1 MDSFELE
8 LKQGFLEEA
17 SQLLED
23 TEQYFLALESRHD
36 DKSVIESIFRLAH
49 NFKGSSRAVG
59 FGEMADFS
67 HTFESFLLKIKNG
80 EYQVTTDVVNLL
92 LRCNDHLKL
101 TVDELKKSFE
111 AKIDSSELLRE
122 LEDRIAG
129 RWVQADAPAE
139 PVDAEAPAAEEIH
152 SQAAEAGETA
162 TPLPIETTSA
172 YPSAAAFEES
182 GPAASGP
189 VVEAV
194 APVAAERPQLK
205 VVPTPPES
213 AGGTAA
219 KSQTIDE
226 SIRVALSKVE
236 KLINNVGE
244 LVIMQTVL
252 SQHRFQINH
261 PLMRK
266 TIEEV
271 SKITKEIQDIS
282 MSMRMIPLKQTFQKM
297 QRIVRDTSK
306 ILGKEVNLV
315 LSGEETELDKTVL
328 ENLGDPLVHLI
339 RNAVDHG
346 LESGEDRVAKG
357 KSAAGRIELT
367 AYHRGA
373 HIVIEVR
380 DDGRGLDAQKL
391 KQKAIEKGVIRA
403 GQELS
408 EKECYNLIFA
418 PGFSTK
424 SEVSD
429 ISGRGVGLDVVRT
442 NVEKILHG
450 EIQIETELGKGTCFR
465 ILLPLTLAII
475 DAMIIELMER
485 QAQDKVRSERYV
497 IPLGQVFETLKPDR
511 ENVHFVSGL
520 GNVLS
525 LRGEEIPLF
534 PLTLLLGER
543 SKPRAPWE
551 MIAMVVR
558 EGGMPFAILVDDI
571 IGQQQVVVKRLGHD
585 VHGIQGFSGGAILG
599 DGKAAV
605 ILDLVELVGRAK
617 SLSPVNKEAVGWA

>member
-1 MDSFELE
+1 
-8 LKQGFLEEA
+8 
-17 SQLLED
+17 
-23 TEQYFLALESRHD
+23 
-36 DKSVIESIFRLAH
+36 
-49 NFKGSSRAVG
+49 
-59 FGEMADFS
+59 
-67 HTFESFLLKIKNG
+67 
-80 EYQVTTDVVNLL
+80 
-92 LRCNDHLKL
+92 
-101 TVDELKKSFE
+101 
-111 AKIDSSELLRE
+111 LRE

-129 RWVQADAPAE
+129 RWVGTTAE
-139 PVDAEAPAAEEIH
+139 PTAEPQVVEPAP
-152 SQAAEAGETA
+152 TA
-162 TPLPIETTSA
+162 QGPEDNATA
-172 YPSAAAFEES
+172 YPSASAFEE
-182 GPAASGP
+182 
-189 VVEAV
+189 VES
-194 APVAAERPQLK
+194 APVAEPAPAPVTPAPAAERPQLK
-205 VVPTPPES
+205 VVPTPAES
-213 AGGTAA
+213 TSAQPAA
-219 KSQTIDE
+219 KNEHGGAAPKSPVIDE

-252 SQHRFQINH
+252 SQHRFQIEH
-261 PLMRK
+261 PLLRK

-346 LESGEDRVAKG
+346 LENGPDRVAKG
-357 KSAAGRIELT
+357 KTSAGRIELT

-429 ISGRGVGLDVVRT
+429 ISGRGVGLDVVKT

-450 EIQIETELGKGTCFR
+450 EIQIETEIGKGTCFR

-475 DAMIIELMER
+475 DAMIIELSER
-485 QAQDKVRSERYV
+485 QAEDKSRSERYV

-534 PLTLLLGER
+534 PLSLLLGQR
-543 SKPRAPWE
+543 VKPRAPWE
-551 MIAMVVR
+551 MISMVVR
-558 EGGMPFAILVDDI
+558 EGGTPFAILVDDI

-617 SLSPVNKEAVGWA
+617 SLSSVNKEAVGWV

>member
-1 MDSFELE
+1 MDDLELE

-36 DKSVIESIFRLAH
+36 DQTVIESIFRLAH

-59 FGEMADFS
+59 FGAMADFS

-92 LRCNDHLKL
+92 LRCNDHLKH
-101 TVDELKKSFE
+101 TVEELKKSFD
-111 AKIDSSELLRE
+111 AKVDSKDLLHE
-122 LEDRIAG
+122 LEERIAG
-129 RWVQADAPAE
+129 RWVN
-139 PVDAEAPAAEEIH
+139 
-152 SQAAEAGETA
+152 AAEAA
-162 TPLPIETTSA
+162 PAIPSSP
-172 YPSAAAFEES
+172 YPSAVAFEETEES
-182 GPAASGP
+182 
-189 VVEAV
+189 VVES
-194 APVAAERPQLK
+194 APVLNLPVSDIKVKSQPEAHTDAPQRPDLK
-205 VVPTPPES
+205 VVPPASS
-213 AGGTAA
+213 AEKSGAPA
-219 KSQTIDE
+219 KTQSMDE
-226 SIRVALSKVE
+226 SLRVALPKVE

-252 SQHRFQINH
+252 SQHRFQIDH
-261 PLMRK
+261 PLIRK

-306 ILGKEVNLV
+306 QLGKEVDLV
-315 LSGEETELDKTVL
+315 LNGEDTELDKTVL

-346 LESGEDRVAKG
+346 LETGADRAAKG
-357 KSAAGRIELT
+357 KPFAGKIELT

-380 DDGRGLDAQKL
+380 DDGRGLDALKL
-391 KQKAIEKGVIRA
+391 KAKAIEKGVIRA
-403 GQELS
+403 NQELS
-408 EKECYNLIFA
+408 DKECYNLIFA

-429 ISGRGVGLDVVRT
+429 ISGRGVGLDVVKT
-442 NVEKILHG
+442 NVEKLLHG
-450 EIQIETELGKGTCFR
+450 EVQIETELGKGTCFR

-475 DAMIIELMER
+475 DAMIVELWER
-485 QAQDKVRSERYV
+485 QAGTANDKGRGKFERYV

-511 ENVHFVSGL
+511 ENVHFATGM
-520 GNVLS
+520 GTVLS
-525 LRGEEIPLF
+525 LRGEELPLY
-534 PLTLLLGER
+534 PLSLLLGQR
-543 SKPRAPWE
+543 AKPRAPWE

-558 EGGMPFAILVDDI
+558 DGERPFAILVDDI

-585 VHGIQGFSGGAILG
+585 VHGLQGFSGGAILG
-599 DGKAAV
+599 DGKAAL

-617 SLSPVNKEAVGWA
+617 SLGPIQKEAVGWA

>member
-17 SQLLED
+17 AQLLED

-92 LRCNDHLKL
+92 LRCNDQLKL
-101 TVDELKKSFE
+101 TVAELKKSFD

-129 RWVQADAPAE
+129 RWVQSAE
-139 PVDAEAPAAEEIH
+139 VVE
-152 SQAAEAGETA
+152 ETA
-162 TPLPIETTSA
+162 
-172 YPSAAAFEES
+172 YPAAAAFED
-182 GPAASGP
+182 AAQSTP
-189 VVEAV
+189 EEAQAEAQVEAQAEIQV
-194 APVAAERPQLK
+194 ETPIQAPVASERPQLK
-205 VVPTPPES
+205 VVPTPSPAVQGANGS
-213 AGGTAA
+213 NGGGAS
-219 KSQTIDE
+219 KSSSTDE

-252 SQHRFQINH
+252 SQHRFQIEH
-261 PLMRK
+261 PLLRK

-306 ILGKEVNLV
+306 ILGKEVNLI
-315 LSGEETELDKTVL
+315 LSGEDTELDKTVL

-357 KSAAGRIELT
+357 KPLAGRIELT

-391 KQKAIEKGVIRA
+391 KAKAIERGVIGA
-403 GQELS
+403 NQVLS

-429 ISGRGVGLDVVRT
+429 ISGRGVGLDVVKT
-442 NVEKILHG
+442 NVEKVLHG
-450 EIQIETELGKGTCFR
+450 EIQIETVLGKGTCFR

-475 DAMIIELMER
+475 DAMIIELSEKM
-485 QAQDKVRSERYV
+485 AQDKTRSERYV

-520 GNVLS
+520 GSVLS
-525 LRGEEIPLF
+525 LRGEEIPLY
-534 PLTLLLGER
+534 PLTMLLGQKA
-543 SKPRAPWE
+543 KPRAPWE

-571 IGQQQVVVKRLGHD
+571 MGQQQVVVKRLGHD

-599 DGKAAV
+599 DGKAAI
-605 ILDLVELVGRAK
+605 ILDLVELVGRVK
-617 SLSPVNKEAVGWA
+617 SLGPVNKEAVGWV

>member
-1 MDSFELE
+1 MDNFELE

-23 TEQYFLALESRHD
+23 TEQYFLALESRHED
-36 DKSVIESIFRLAH
+36 TSVIESIFRLAH
-49 NFKGSSRAVG
+49 NLKGSSRAVG

-67 HTFESFLLKIKNG
+67 HTFESFLLKIKNA

-92 LRCNDHLKL
+92 LRCNDHLKY
-101 TVDELKKSFE
+101 TVGELKKSFD
-111 AKIDSSELLRE
+111 ARIDSSELLKE

-129 RWVQADAPAE
+129 RWVQANGAVEVPA
-139 PVDAEAPAAEEIH
+139 AEAPV
-152 SQAAEAGETA
+152 A
-162 TPLPIETTSA
+162 TESKL
-172 YPSAAAFEES
+172 YPSAAEFEES
-182 GPAASGP
+182 DTPAVSA
-189 VVEAV
+189 EA
-194 APVAAERPQLK
+194 PIAERPQLK
-205 VVPTPPES
+205 VVPTPSVKSDQS
-213 AGGTAA
+213 ASGS
-219 KSQTIDE
+219 KVQSMDE

-236 KLINNVGE
+236 KLIDNVGE

-252 SQHRFQINH
+252 SQHRFQIEH
-261 PLMRK
+261 PLLRK

-306 ILGKEVNLV
+306 SLGKDVNLI

-346 LESGEDRVAKG
+346 LESGSDRVAKG
-357 KSAAGRIELT
+357 KAAEGQVELI

-380 DDGRGLDAQKL
+380 DDGRGLDPQKL
-391 KQKAIEKGVIRA
+391 RQKAIEKGVIGA
-403 GQELS
+403 NQELS

-429 ISGRGVGLDVVRT
+429 ISGRGVGLDVVKT
-442 NVEKILHG
+442 NVEKVLHG

-475 DAMIIELMER
+475 DAMIIQLWEH
-485 QAQDKVRSERYV
+485 QAQVAGQTPELPRVKDESKTDRYV

-511 ENVHFVSGL
+511 ENVHFVTGL

-525 LRGEEIPLF
+525 LRGEEIPLY
-534 PLTLLLGER
+534 PLTLLLGQKA
-543 SKPRAPWE
+543 KPRAPSD

-558 EGGMPFAILVDDI
+558 EGDMPFAILVDDI

-617 SLSPVNKEAVGWA
+617 SFGPAQKEAVGWV